1 MFNSIIGES
10 LTITSVS
17 ICIIV
22 AILLGLVIAYVH
34 MKTTKYSRN
43 FILTLAVMPLL
54 ISVIIMMVNGNLGTS
69 VAVLGAFSLVRFRS
83 IPGTSKEILS
93 ILWAMG
99 VALAIGMGQI
109 YFAILITLVVSI
121 ITLIFYKTKFAKEDD
136 STQILKVIVPE
147 DLDYEGVMNETLNKY
162 SKEYKLTNVETTN
175 MGSLF
180 ELKYEVLLKENVKS
194 QEFINELRTRNGNL
208 KISLKDPYINETL

>member
-17 ICIIV
+17 ICIII

>member
-17 ICIIV
+17 ICIII

-121 ITLIFYKTKFAKEDD
+121 ITLIFYKTKFAK
-136 STQILKVIVPE
+136 
-147 DLDYEGVMNETLNKY
+147 
-162 SKEYKLTNVETTN
+162 
-175 MGSLF
+175 
-180 ELKYEVLLKENVKS
+180 
-194 QEFINELRTRNGNL
+194 
-208 KISLKDPYINETL
+208 

>member
-83 IPGTSKEILS
+83 IRGTSKEILS

-99 VALAIGMGQI
+99 VALDIGMGQI

-162 SKEYKLTNVETTN
+162 SKEYKLTNVETKN